1 MALSERRKSRPF
13 AQLKFRFHM
22 VTDDLLRH
30 LRELEVKLHQP
41 EIRRD
46 PSRLDELLH
55 ESFIEF
61 GRVASKLVEGQWK

>member
-1 MALSERRKSRPF
+1 
-13 AQLKFRFHM
+13 M